1 MQNLEIQLAALE
13 EFRSFLNNFK
23 EEIGDKLTMYS
34 NKFFS
39 LREAGLSVQV
49 AETYLSDF
57 CEPNT
62 QILRNLIDNITQN
75 DLPYINGNIASTNEA
90 IERARRG

>member
-1 MQNLEIQLAALE
+1 MISIEGKKLQFVRLE
-13 EFRSFLNNFK
+13 E
-23 EEIGDKLTMYS
+23 DTPVA
-34 NKFFS
+34 